1 MPPAPDELSS
11 PLDASSDAASP
22 LLDVEASPPLPLAL
36 PPDDVDDGGVFNPAP
51 PLEVLPPLDEDPLL
65 DEEPLLEEL
74 LLFNGVLGICWKV
87 GAFDDP
93 HAATTAARH
102 TPKSIT

>member
-11 PLDASSDAASP
+11 PLDASSDVEPPPS
-22 LLDVEASPPLPLAL
+22 LDVEVPPLLLLPLL
-36 PPDDVDDGGVFNPAP
+36 PPDEEVVFNPV
-51 PLEVLPPLDEDPLL
+51 PLLEPLPPLDEDPLL
-65 DEEPLLEEL
+65 VEDPVEEVEL
-74 LLFNGVLGICWKV
+74 LFSGVVLGCIWKV

-93 HAATTAARH
+93 HPATTAARH